1 MRPTMVRADRVITSP
16 EANATCTPPFGR
28 GWTMRAGLRMVRP
41 GSETMIV
48 ARPGV
53 SAEAG
58 MMRGVDMGYP
68 QLGVKVP
75 WPAGAMVPAR

>member
-1 MRPTMVRADRVITSP
+1 MLPTMVRAESVIMSP
-16 EANATCTPPFGR
+16 EANATFTTPWGR
-28 GWTMRAGLRMVRP
+28 CSTMNTRLRMVRP

-58 MMRGVDMGYP
+58 MMRGMAMCHP

-75 WPAGAMVPAR
+75 WPAGAIVPAR

>member
-1 MRPTMVRADRVITSP
+1 
-16 EANATCTPPFGR
+16 
-28 GWTMRAGLRMVRP
+28 MVRP

-58 MMRGVDMGYP
+58 MMRGVDMGLP
-68 QLGVKVP
+68 AAWGEGALARGGDG
-75 WPAGAMVPAR
+75 AGAVM